1 MQREPILN
9 VPRVLVALIAAFV
22 VVHIG
27 REWILSPE
35 DEDVFDRLFAF
46 NPMRYAPSLIPG
58 GDLPGGWAAGVWS
71 FVTYAFIHANW
82 THLGVNAIWFLPFGS
97 AVARRFRT
105 FRFLL
110 FFAATAA
117 GGALAHLF
125 THGGQDVWV
134 VGASGSVAGMM
145 AAAMRFAFQRG
156 GPLSLWGG
164 GDDETVYRVPAVPL
178 SGVLRDT
185 RILIFLIVWFAI
197 NLLFG
202 LISLPL
208 GATDQPVAWEAH
220 VGGFLVGLLLFGVF
234 DPPLRQE
241 DDPDAVHS

>member
-35 DEDVFDRLFAF
+35 DEDAVDRLFAF
-46 NPMRYAPSLIPG
+46 NPMRYAPTLLPG
-58 GDLPGGWAAGVWS
+58 GDLPGGWPAGIWS
-71 FVTYAFIHANW
+71 FVSYAFIHASW

-97 AVARRFRT
+97 AVARRFGS

-164 GDDETVYRVPAVPL
+164 HDDAAYRVPAIPL
-178 SGVLRDT
+178 SGVLHDT

-202 LISLPL
+202 LMSLPL

-220 VGGFLVGLLLFGVF
+220 VGGFLVGLLLFGMF
-234 DPPLRQE
+234 DPPPRPE